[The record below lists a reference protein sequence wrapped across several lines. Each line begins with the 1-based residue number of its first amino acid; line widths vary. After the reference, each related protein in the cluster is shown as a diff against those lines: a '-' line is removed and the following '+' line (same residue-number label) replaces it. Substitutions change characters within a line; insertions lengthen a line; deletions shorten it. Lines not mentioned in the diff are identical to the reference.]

1 MDKKDIMYI
10 VGGLC
15 IILIIALVIKPVMTG
30 QPINTGI
37 PVATTTP
44 PPIVTIALNASA
56 ITPVIT
62 PIRPIT
68 TAPTPTPVPTWDASV
83 KGITFV
89 DPSTYGVSFNQSL
102 PQGTRIDNIPLNT
115 SMTSYAKIDGKYSG
129 TTQTINI
136 PFPYWYLVYT
146 ITPTAKLQPGKQAEV
161 VATKGIGYSHSG
173 VQGSYSGT
181 KPEFNIQ
188 VMDASDP
195 NRIVRTISPPG
206 GIDLDLW
213 LGKMSTVNPATTL
226 NRNQK
231 ATVESGTVYVDPRP
245 WTEKFYEGQR
255 GYYFIIKTQ
264 NIDSYSLDIKV
275 PTQYIGKY

>member
-15 IILIIALVIKPVMTG
+15 IILIIALVLKPALTG
-30 QPINTGI
+30 KPINTGI

-44 PPIVTIALNASA
+44 PTIVPIAANASV
-56 ITPVIT
+56 IIPVIT
-62 PIRPIT
+62 PITPIT
-68 TAPTPTPVPTWDASV
+68 TEPTPTPIPTWDSSV

-102 PQGTRIDNIPLNT
+102 PQGTRIDNLPQNT

-129 TTQTINI
+129 TTQTIKI
-136 PFPYWYLVYT
+136 PFPYWQLVYT
-146 ITPTAKLQPGKQAEV
+146 ITPVPALQPAKAPV
-161 VATKGIGYSHSG
+161 VEIKGEGISFSG
-173 VQGSYSGT
+173 VSGSYSSAT
-181 KPEFNIQ
+181 PQFSIQ

-195 NRIVRTISPPG
+195 NRIVRTITPPG

-213 LGKMSTVNPATTL
+213 LGTKKTVTNPQDNLKTNQKTGSSDTVN
-226 NRNQK
+226 
-231 ATVESGTVYVDPRP
+231 VDPRP

-264 NIDSYSLDIKV
+264 SIESYSLDIKV